1 MAAETW
7 EPTAAVSE
15 EALAEPVA
23 WISAACG
30 GTARPISEP
39 IAAAW
44 VATALGIGVFRED
57 MVNETARSAGMDPL
71 TAARRGP
78 AVCEELRA
86 WAAAV
91 TGAAECE
98 AAACAVAAVEDE
110 KTSV

>member
-1 MAAETW
+1 M
-7 EPTAAVSE
+7 SE

-86 WAAAV
+86 WAVGGTAV
-91 TGAAECE
+91 TAAAEC
-98 AAACAVAAVEDE
+98 AAAECAAGAVEDE
-110 KTSV
+110 

>member
-1 MAAETW
+1 M
-7 EPTAAVSE
+7 SE

-23 WISAACG
+23 WTSAACG
-30 GTARPISEP
+30 GTVRPILEP
-39 IAAAW
+39 TAAAW

-57 MVNETARSAGMDPL
+57 MVNETARSPGMDPL

-86 WAAAV
+86 WAAGVTAV
-91 TGAAECE
+91 TGAAECA

-110 KTSV
+110 QTSF